1 MFIKKFESFNQ
12 LEIVKDLIQE
22 FIDENNVIEMDNL
35 SNCYKIEEG
44 EMSSLYLTKEKPQEL
59 LSTTST
65 IQWILMMK
73 REFQM
78 GVSPTTGFVTH
89 KETKEFR
96 DRVSKISN
104 SINVMLD
111 RMRTFGFDV
120 KVDAQLDVHKYQI
133 WNIWINE

>member
-12 LEIVKDLIQE
+12 LELVKDLIQE
-22 FIDENNVIEMDNL
+22 FIDENNVIEMNRLND
-35 SNCYKIEEG
+35 CYKIEEG
-44 EMSSLYLTKEKPQEL
+44 EMSSIYLTKEDTQDSRYL
-59 LSTTST
+59 
-65 IQWILMMK
+65 QWILMIK

-78 GVSPTTGFVTH
+78 GVSPITGFVTH

-104 SINVMLD
+104 SVNVMLD
-111 RMRTFGFDV
+111 RIRTLGFDV

-133 WNIWINE
+133 WNIYINE